1 MDSENL
7 EKEQNKKNILSI
19 VGLQKYYGK
28 KYVVKGISFSMK
40 SGDVVGLLGPNGAG
54 KTTTFFMVVG
64 FIKAYGGKI
73 FINNEDIT
81 HLPMYERSRKGLA
94 YLPQEPSVFRK
105 LSVENN
111 IRLVLDSRKDLTKAE
126 KKEECDRLL
135 EEFGIT
141 SLRHQPGYT
150 LSGGERRRCE
160 IARSLATNPKFL
172 LLDEPFA
179 GIDPIAVN
187 EIKNIIKHLAEK
199 GIGVLITD
207 HNVRD
212 ALAVTSC
219 GYIISNGSIL
229 VSGTKEELMK
239 NKTAIDVYFGKDFE
253 ENQ

>member
-1 MDSENL
+1 MDNSDLIKQEN
-7 EKEQNKKNILSI
+7 NILSI

-28 KYVVKGISFSMK
+28 KYVVRGISFSMK
-40 SGDVVGLLGPNGAG
+40 SGDIVGLLGPNGAG
-54 KTTTFFMVVG
+54 KTTTFFMIVG
-64 FIKAYGGKI
+64 FIKSYGGKI
-73 FINNEDIT
+73 FLNNEDIT

-111 IRLVLDSRKDLTKAE
+111 IRLVLDSRRDLTTKQ
-126 KKEECDRLL
+126 KEDECERLL
-135 EEFGIT
+135 NEFGIAG
-141 SLRHQPGYT
+141 LRKQPGYT

-160 IARSLATNPKFL
+160 IARCLASRPKFL

-187 EIKNIIKHLAEK
+187 EIKGIIRHLSEI
-199 GIGVLITD
+199 GIGVIVTD

-212 ALAVTSC
+212 ALDVTTR
-219 GYIISNGSIL
+219 GYIISNGSII

-239 NKTAIDVYFGKDFE
+239 DKTAIDVYFGEDFK
-253 ENQ
+253 

>member
-1 MDSENL
+1 MDNSDLVKQEN
-7 EKEQNKKNILSI
+7 NILSI

-28 KYVVKGISFSMK
+28 KYVVRGISFSMK
-40 SGDVVGLLGPNGAG
+40 SGDIVGLLGPNGAG
-54 KTTTFFMVVG
+54 KTTTFFMIVG
-64 FIKAYGGKI
+64 FIKSYGGKI
-73 FINNEDIT
+73 FLNNEDIT

-111 IRLVLDSRKDLTKAE
+111 IRLVLDSRRDLTTKQ
-126 KKEECDRLL
+126 KEDECERLL
-135 EEFGIT
+135 NEFGIAG
-141 SLRHQPGYT
+141 LRKQPGYT

-160 IARSLATNPKFL
+160 IARCLASRPKFL

-187 EIKNIIKHLAEK
+187 EIKGIIRHLSEI
-199 GIGVLITD
+199 GIGVIVTD

-212 ALAVTSC
+212 ALDVTTRR
-219 GYIISNGSIL
+219 YIISNGSII

-239 NKTAIDVYFGKDFE
+239 DKTAIDVYFGEDFK
-253 ENQ
+253 

>member
-1 MDSENL
+1 MDDT
-7 EKEQNKKNILSI
+7 KKPEENILSI

-40 SGDVVGLLGPNGAG
+40 GGDIVGLLGPNGAG

-64 FIKAYGGKI
+64 FIKSYGGKI

-111 IRLVLDSRKDLTKAE
+111 IRLVLDSRKELSKKEKA
-126 KKEECDRLL
+126 EECDRLL

-141 SLRHQPGYT
+141 GLRKQPGYT

-160 IARSLATNPKFL
+160 IARCLATKPKFL

-187 EIKNIIKHLAEK
+187 EIKNIIKHLATK

-229 VSGTKEELMK
+229 VSGTKDELMS

>member
-1 MDSENL
+1 MDNIDL
-7 EKEQNKKNILSI
+7 IKQDNNILSI

-28 KYVVKGISFSMK
+28 KYVVRGISFSMK
-40 SGDVVGLLGPNGAG
+40 SGDIVGLLGPNGAG
-54 KTTTFFMVVG
+54 KTTTFFMIVG
-64 FIKAYGGKI
+64 FIKSYGGKI
-73 FINNEDIT
+73 FLNNEDIT

-111 IRLVLDSRKDLTKAE
+111 IRLVLDSRRDLTTKQ
-126 KKEECDRLL
+126 KEDECERLL
-135 EEFGIT
+135 NEFGIAG
-141 SLRHQPGYT
+141 LRKQPGYT

-160 IARSLATNPKFL
+160 IARCLASRPKFL

-187 EIKNIIKHLAEK
+187 EIKGIIRHLSEI
-199 GIGVLITD
+199 GIGVIVTD

-212 ALAVTSC
+212 ALDVTTR
-219 GYIISNGSIL
+219 GYIISNGSII

-239 NKTAIDVYFGKDFE
+239 DKTAIDVYFGEDFK
-253 ENQ
+253 